1 MSNEPLITLEDIKK
15 QYRMGDVIV
24 QALAGV
30 SLSIHRGEFVALM
43 GASGSGKSTLMNLI
57 GCLDRPSSGR
67 YRLQGH
73 DVAKLDK
80 NALAEIRNRSLGFVF
95 QSFNLLTRTSAL
107 ENVELPLL
115 YAGVGTKERHR
126 RARSALERVGLTDR
140 LHHHPNQMSGGQQQR
155 VAIARA
161 IVSEAPLIL
170 ADEPTG
176 NLDSRTSVE
185 IMALFQELGRSGMT
199 IVVVTHE
206 PDIAEFTRRVLMMK
220 DGLIQSD
227 EAREQVV
234 ARVDPSVPPPPPPVA
249 EGAP

>member
-1 MSNEPLITLEDIKK
+1 MSNEPLIALEDIKK
-15 QYRMGDVIV
+15 QYRMGDVQV

-30 SLSIHRGEFVALM
+30 SLTVVKGEFVALM

-57 GCLDRPSSGR
+57 GCLDRPSSGS

-126 RARSALERVGLTDR
+126 RARAALERVGLADR

-161 IVSEAPLIL
+161 IVTEAPLIL

-206 PDIAEFTRRVLMMK
+206 ADIAEYTRRVLMMK

-234 ARVDPSVPPPPPPVA
+234 ARVARSVPPPGVA
-249 EGAP
+249 S